1 MVVKH
6 PISADVDPG
15 KPLFQDIYGFECLP
29 IFHAEIATFRNG
41 APMIFPKCS
50 RKFQNIIS
58 AIVVNRTKIHACQHI
73 LRWYLMIIN
82 L

>member
-1 MVVKH
+1 MVKH
-6 PISADVDPG
+6 PTSADVDPD
-15 KPLFQDIYGFECLP
+15 KPLFQDIYGFEGLP
-29 IFHAEIATFRNG
+29 IFPAEIATFRNC

-58 AIVVNRTKIHACQHI
+58 AVVVNRTKIHACQHI
-73 LRWYLMIIN
+73 QRKYLMIIN